1 MSGETYVTLLGR
13 LTSDPELRFTPSG
26 SSVANFTVAVNARKF
41 NKQSNEWESKPTKF
55 WRCEAWNQGR
65 QALAD
70 NASEVLRKGDSVLV
84 YGELETREYTKDG
97 EKRSADQVRVE
108 SIGKDLRWHT
118 GASEPHRP
126 TTDAWGNADHGEPAF

>member
-26 SSVANFTVAVNARKF
+26 AAVANFTIATNARKF
-41 NKQSNEWESKPTKF
+41 NRQSNEWESKPTRF
-55 WRCEAWNQGR
+55 WRCEAWNAGR
-65 QALAD
+65 QELAD
-70 NASEVLRKGDSVLV
+70 NIAGVLRKGDSVIA
-84 YGELETREYTKDG
+84 YGEIETREWSKDG
-97 EKRSADQVRVE
+97 EKRTADQLRIE
-108 SIGKDLRWHT
+108 TIGKDLRWHT